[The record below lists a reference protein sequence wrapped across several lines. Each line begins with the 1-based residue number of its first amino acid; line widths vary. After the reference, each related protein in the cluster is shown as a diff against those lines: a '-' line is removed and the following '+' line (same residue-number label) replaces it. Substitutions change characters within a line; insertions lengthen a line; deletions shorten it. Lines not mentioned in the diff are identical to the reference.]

1 MEEISLAVSLPFPET
16 QMEFAGIMGIM
27 LRKGYCYSQ
36 YSTQDSHS
44 VDSFPYTSCSV
55 FGSHVAQYR
64 ERSTFQKK
72 MISEQRAGVCLTS
85 RLCLR
90 RLWHRWRPEK
100 EDDVSTIPR
109 ILRYPTN
116 SLIHGR
122 FNPQST
128 AHFFGVYNSP
138 GGSQVKKKSIDLLCT

>member
-1 MEEISLAVSLPFPET
+1 MEEISPAVSLPFPET

-55 FGSHVAQYR
+55 SGSHVAQYR

-85 RLCLR
+85 RL
-90 RLWHRWRPEK
+90 
-100 EDDVSTIPR
+100 
-109 ILRYPTN
+109 ILRSPTN

-138 GGSQVKKKSIDLLCT
+138 GGSQVTNYCRERKS